1 MIPQGGSNGTSQG
14 SQSSSIRNSRSSPNN
29 SQLSDSTESQNLQSS
44 LLFAYER
51 RMKEEQ
57 KKQDLE
63 QNLSTSTPSQP
74 TEKPQQDEFKY
85 VWDVFHNVAL
95 KPLLVGLIIGTAH
108 LAIISVVSHYFPKG
122 KPAVTGT
129 RK

>member
-63 QNLSTSTPSQP
+63 
-74 TEKPQQDEFKY
+74 
-85 VWDVFHNVAL
+85 
-95 KPLLVGLIIGTAH
+95 
-108 LAIISVVSHYFPKG
+108 
-122 KPAVTGT
+122 
-129 RK
+129 